1 MCEISVMKKIST
13 LLASLPLITT
23 ACGGGGSSSGTST
36 NQTSVAS
43 INLTPLKGI
52 WSETG
57 TQSYTSA
64 SGKVTTFQAPTA
76 LVTSEE
82 DMIILTGSSELYVI
96 KAGTDTAHYFIS
108 FAYST
113 EITPE
118 TSLSN
123 NVFGFNYYNPKRE
136 ANGSV
141 TISGDGHYDVAMNL
155 NTMGATWT
163 DEYSA
168 DGWSFDILAGGSFT
182 ATKSGGCIANGTLSH
197 IDTSKS
203 ELAVSV
209 TFNNNCG
216 ANLKNTHT
224 GLAWPDE
231 GEPNNVLNMAVYSS
245 LDVSGKAIG
254 WKLRKP

>member
-1 MCEISVMKKIST
+1 MKKIST

-23 ACGGGGSSSGTST
+23 ACGGGSSGSSSTT
-36 NQTSVAS
+36 QTSVAS

-76 LVTSEE
+76 LITSQE
-82 DMIILTGSSELYVI
+82 DMIILTGSSELYII
-96 KAGTDTAHYFIS
+96 KAGTNTAHYFIS

-113 EITPE
+113 KITPE
-118 TSLSN
+118 TSLAN
-123 NVFGFNYYNPKRE
+123 NVFSFNYYNPKRE

-141 TISGDGHYDVAMNL
+141 NITGDGHYDVALVL
-155 NTMGATWT
+155 NSMVDTWT

-168 DGWSFDILAGGSFT
+168 DGWSFDIQADGAFI
-182 ATKSGGCIANGTLSH
+182 ATKSGGCEGIGTLTH
-197 IDTSKS
+197 IDSSKS
-203 ELAVSV
+203 ELAVSI
-209 TFNNNCG
+209 TFNNSCG

-224 GLAWPDE
+224 GFAWPDE

-254 WKLRKP
+254 WKLRRP

>member
-1 MCEISVMKKIST
+1 MKKIST

-23 ACGGGGSSSGTST
+23 ACGGGGGDGSSSSSTS
-36 NQTSVAS
+36 QASVAS

-57 TQSYTSA
+57 TQTYTSP
-64 SGKVTTFQAPTA
+64 SGKTTTFQAPTA
-76 LVTSEE
+76 LITSQE
-82 DMIILTGSSELYVI
+82 DMIILTGESELYII
-96 KAGTDTAHYFIS
+96 KAGTNTAHYFIS

-113 EITPE
+113 EITPQ

-123 NVFGFNYYNPKRE
+123 NVFNFNYYNPKRE

-141 TISGDGHYDVAMNL
+141 NITGDGHYDVAMDLSSMN
-155 NTMGATWT
+155 GTWT
-163 DEYSA
+163 DEYNNNA
-168 DGWSFDILAGGSFT
+168 AWVFTTLTDGTFSVINGACD
-182 ATKSGGCIANGTLSH
+182 ANGTLSN
-197 IDTSKS
+197 IDPSKK
-203 ELAVSV
+203 ELAVSI
-209 TFNNNCG
+209 TFGVNCG

-224 GLAWPDE
+224 GFAWPDE

-254 WKLRKP
+254 WKLRR

>member
-23 ACGGGGSSSGTST
+23 ACGGGGGSGVTTS

-52 WSETG
+52 WSETE
-57 TQSYTSA
+57 TQSFTSA
-64 SGKVTTFQAPTA
+64 SGKITTFQAPTA
-76 LVTSEE
+76 LITSQE
-82 DMIILTGSSELYVI
+82 DMIILTGGSELYII
-96 KAGTDTAHYFIS
+96 KAGTNTAHYFIS

-141 TISGDGHYDVAMNL
+141 TITGDGHYDVAMNL
-155 NTMGATWT
+155 NTMAATWT

-168 DGWSFDILAGGSFT
+168 DGWSFNIQAGGAFT
-182 ATKSGGCIANGTLSH
+182 ATKSGGCIGTGTLTH

-203 ELAVSV
+203 ELAVSI

-224 GLAWPDE
+224 GFAWPDE

>member
-23 ACGGGGSSSGTST
+23 ACGGGGSPSGTT
-36 NQTSVAS
+36 TTPTSVAS
-43 INLTPLKGI
+43 IDLTPLKGI

-57 TQSYTSA
+57 IQSYTSA

-76 LVTSEE
+76 LVTSQE
-82 DMIILTGSSELYVI
+82 DMIILTGGSELYVI
-96 KAGTDTAHYFIS
+96 KAGTNTAHYFLS

-123 NVFGFNYYNPKRE
+123 NVFAFNYYNPKRE

-141 TISGDGHYDVAMNL
+141 NISGDGHYDVAMDL
-155 NTMGATWT
+155 STMIATWT

-168 DGWSFDILAGGSFT
+168 DGWSFDIQAGGDFT
-182 ATKSGGCIANGTLSH
+182 ATKSGGCEANGTLSH
-197 IDTSKS
+197 IDASKS
-203 ELAVSV
+203 ELAVSLI
-209 TFNNNCG
+209 FNNNCG

-224 GLAWPDE
+224 GFAWPDE
-231 GEPNNVLNMAVYSS
+231 GEPNNVLNMAVYNS